1 MKMKKLSLAI
11 AVVAASSGSALV
23 LADAGCTAVAGGSA
37 SCENDANGAPVVGSA
52 PVGIAVSTNVRDA
65 MQELVFG
72 AGSACIGN
80 NSKTCMPS
88 ISTPEF
94 NAFLTG
100 STSSWGQVNTANGT
114 VGGTNGVPAG
124 ATGLRVCGFDAAA
137 QTAAQAAINKG
148 GACVVPTISTSE
160 GDSIAAVEACL
171 VATSGKG
178 AKSSIGV
185 LPVTTVAN
193 ANYAFIK
200 LDGVAPTLD
209 EHIAGNY
216 NLIMNVAG
224 TAAFET
230 ANQGFGIAGGA
241 TTGLGVPVK
250 AISGIGEGCAPMVSS
265 AVFQD

>member
-11 AVVAASSGSALV
+11 AVVAVSSGSALV
-23 LADAGCTAVAGGSA
+23 SADAGCTAVAGGSA
-37 SCENDANGAPVVGSA
+37 SCENDANGSAIVGSA

-65 MQELVFG
+65 MQALVFG

-80 NSKTCMPS
+80 DSKTCMPS

-94 NAFLTG
+94 NAIVTG
-100 STSSWGQVNTANGT
+100 ATAAWTSVNTANGT
-114 VGGTNGVPAG
+114 VAGTNGVPNFMKLC
-124 ATGLRVCGFDAAA
+124 GLDASA
-137 QTAAQAAINKG
+137 QTAAQAAINKAS
-148 GACVVPTISTSE
+148 ACVVPTSSTSE

-171 VATSGKG
+171 VGTTGKG
-178 AKSSIGV
+178 ATSSIGV

-193 ANYAFIK
+193 ADYAFVK

-224 TAAFET
+224 TAAFAT
-230 ANQGFGIAGGA
+230 ANQGFGVAGGA
-241 TTGLGVPVK
+241 TTGDGVPVK
-250 AISGIGEGCAPMVSS
+250 AIAGVAEGCAPMVSS